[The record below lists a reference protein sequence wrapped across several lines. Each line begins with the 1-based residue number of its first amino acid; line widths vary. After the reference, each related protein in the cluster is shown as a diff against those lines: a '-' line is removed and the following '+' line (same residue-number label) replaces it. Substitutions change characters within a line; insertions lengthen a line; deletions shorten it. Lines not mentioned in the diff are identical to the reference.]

1 MDNERIN
8 NDPGINNRQPSIRE
22 LANEH
27 MRERVRAAKEA
38 KLAARGESS
47 EDRTERRERRENT
60 VSVRNERT
68 EKSERTEKRE
78 RPERRE
84 RIERTDRADVPAR
97 SERTEKS
104 ERPVRSE
111 RAEKTDRAERSERPV
126 RSERTERPEKNERVR
141 TSEKPAHTSRRVEDA
156 KKANVKAEPRK
167 KSANT
172 NRPAAK
178 DAVETERELLY
189 NRINVAN
196 GKARPRTSS
205 INTYDYEKNRNKKP
219 VFWIGLG
226 IYTAVLIAL
235 AVAFLIYTDVC
246 LKKYEK
252 SQSEN
257 YMISYMD
264 EFESKAKSNGFT
276 PADFSF
282 SNLDMKFVNTD
293 TLLGDYIDSLS
304 SYSSFEAVKDPTSYV
319 TEAPVFNIMADG
331 QMIAKITLKAVNQTK
346 LFAILTVMDWDVDSI
361 EPVCSITV
369 TDYTILAP
377 EGYTPVIDGVAVDTT
392 YQTGNKEN
400 MPGFENISQYVSLP
414 QLLEYK
420 VQNVLE
426 ESDVKVLNPSGEEVP
441 CTIKGNVVTASYSIA
456 SSAGLTDERK
466 EEALGMVQTYEDF
479 LTSDLSGANH
489 GLATVQAFLIKDS
502 DYWNLAKQWA
512 TGVDITFTSAHTFDN
527 PKYSNV
533 VVDNYCEYSENC
545 YSLHIS
551 YNKNMILTR
560 TKEKQTNDFDSTVFF
575 VYVDD
580 SDDGVNNPHW
590 CIADMIATTK

>member
-27 MRERVRAAKEA
+27 MCERVRAAKEA
-38 KLAARGESS
+38 QRAARGESS
-47 EDRTERRERRENT
+47 EDRAERRERRE
-60 VSVRNERT
+60 S
-68 EKSERTEKRE
+68 
-78 RPERRE
+78 
-84 RIERTDRADVPAR
+84 AAPAR
-97 SERTEKS
+97 SERPERTERPERNERPERSERS
-104 ERPVRSE
+104 ERPARSE
-111 RAEKTDRAERSERPV
+111 RVERSERSERPARTERAERSERSERPA
-126 RSERTERPEKNERVR
+126 RSERAERPERNER
-141 TSEKPAHTSRRVEDA
+141 PAHTSRRLEEA
-156 KKANVKAEPRK
+156 KKSNAKPEPRK
-167 KSANT
+167 KTSNT

-257 YMISYMD
+257 YMVSYMD

-276 PADFSF
+276 ASDFSF

-304 SYSSFEAVKDPTSYV
+304 TYSSFEAVKDPTSYV

-346 LFAILTVMDWDVDSI
+346 LFAILTVMDWDIDSI

-392 YQTGNKEN
+392 YQTGNKAN

-414 QLLEYK
+414 MLLEYK

-441 CTIKGNVVTASYSIA
+441 CTVKGNVVTASYSIA
-456 SSAGLTDERK
+456 SSGGLSDERK

-545 YSLHIS
+545 YSVHIS

-575 VYVDD
+575 VYIDD

>member
-38 KLAARGESS
+38 QRAARGESS
-47 EDRTERRERRENT
+47 EDRAERRERRE
-60 VSVRNERT
+60 SAAPARSERPERT
-68 EKSERTEKRE
+68 E

-84 RIERTDRADVPAR
+84 RPDRSERSERPAR
-97 SERTEKS
+97 SERVEKS
-104 ERPVRSE
+104 
-111 RAEKTDRAERSERPV
+111 ERSERPARTERAERPE
-126 RSERTERPEKNERVR
+126 RSERPARSERAARPERNERP
-141 TSEKPAHTSRRVEDA
+141 SHTSRKVEEA
-156 KKANVKAEPRK
+156 KKANAKPESRK
-167 KSANT
+167 KTSNT

-257 YMISYMD
+257 YMVSYMD

-276 PADFSF
+276 PSDFSF

-304 SYSSFEAVKDPTSYV
+304 TYSSFEAVKDPTSYV

-414 QLLEYK
+414 MLLEYK

-426 ESDVKVLNPSGEEVP
+426 ESDIKVLNPSGEEVP
-441 CTIKGNVVTASYSIA
+441 CTVKGNVVTASYSIA
-456 SSAGLTDERK
+456 SSGSLSDERK

-545 YSLHIS
+545 YSVHIS

-575 VYVDD
+575 VYIDD

>member
-38 KLAARGESS
+38 QRAARGESS
-47 EDRTERRERRENT
+47 NTGKSSESSARRQASSEDRVERRERR
-60 VSVRNERT
+60 VSEAPAR
-68 EKSERTEKRE
+68 SE
-78 RPERRE
+78 RPERRPE
-84 RIERTDRADVPAR
+84 R
-97 SERTEKS
+97 SERPE
-104 ERPVRSE
+104 
-111 RAEKTDRAERSERPV
+111 RAERSERAERAERTERPV
-126 RSERTERPEKNERVR
+126 KSARTERTERPERGERVR
-141 TSEKPAHTSRRVEDA
+141 TTEKPAHNA
-156 KKANVKAEPRK
+156 KRLDESKKVSSKAEPRK
-167 KSANT
+167 KTSNT

-226 IYTAVLIAL
+226 IYTAVLLAL

-246 LKKYEK
+246 LKKYEN

-257 YMISYMD
+257 YMVSYMD

-276 PADFSF
+276 PSDFSF

-331 QMIAKITLKAVNQTK
+331 QMIAKISLKAVNQTK
-346 LFAILTVMDWDVDSI
+346 LFAILTVMDWDIDSI

-377 EGYTPVIDGVAVDTT
+377 EGYTPVIDGTAVDTT
-392 YQTGNKEN
+392 YQTGEKQN

-426 ESDVKVLNPSGEEVP
+426 ESDIKVLNPSGEEVP

-466 EEALGMVQTYEDF
+466 EEALEMVQTYEDF
-479 LTSDLSGANH
+479 LTSDLSGPNH